1 MNQDDVWPEFWPNK
15 SRMTQKEFLSIIYR
29 IDQVPHIV
37 NYDDKDRMKELY
49 DLRFQDIED
58 WCEEMLD
65 LEGVPKGAFRTAFL
79 REMFGETTEPQR
91 LYEYIQS
98 KCAPDPPEDEEEA
111 ETPEDEEADDEDGS
125 AS

>member
-1 MNQDDVWPEFWPNK
+1 MSEFFFK
-15 SRMTQKEFLSIIYR
+15 IVK
-29 IDQVPHIV
+29 DIV

-98 KCAPDPPEDEEEA
+98 KCAPEPEEEEEA